1 MHYIADQTHKSG
13 GALTPEAR
21 ALLRALNTGAQGPA
35 PLPATSFEG
44 SVIGDSATLGAGEVA
59 RVLGCSR
66 RWATHLL
73 GSGRLSAWR
82 VGRTWVTTQR
92 DLDRYRYGEETHDE
106 HPNEP
111 GAAPAA

>member
-1 MHYIADQTHKSG
+1 MRYLTDQNRANG

-21 ALLRALNTGAQGPA
+21 ELLRALHTSAQGRTA
-35 PLPATSFEG
+35 PPATSSEG
-44 SVIGDSATLGAGEVA
+44 SVIADSATLGASEVA

-73 GSGRLSAWR
+73 GSGRLRAWQ

-92 DLDRYRYGEETHDE
+92 DLDRYRHGEETHNAR
-106 HPNEP
+106 HEP